1 MLYRIFA
8 TVCVLLLFVGL
19 MGCLMGCGAGRSEGP
34 WAMRTIGQQEVK
46 AETSGATAKVAVA
59 EATK

>member
-8 TVCVLLLFVGL
+8 TVCVLLLFVG
-19 MGCLMGCGAGRSEGP
+19 LMGCGAGRSEGP